1 MDMFRNGPAPAPIA
15 MKDTEAPLGRDA
27 GRDSAHNRA
36 AVVIFGISGVAVV
49 AVALSCYALRGS
61 EPEWPTAIRLTQP
74 LGVALDSEGAVQ
86 KFTIFDAATGISE
99 TVTVLPERDTA
110 EAASTSVGAPL
121 AR

>member
-1 MDMFRNGPAPAPIA
+1 MDMFGNGPAQAPIA

-36 AVVIFGISGVAVV
+36 AVVIFGIGGIAVV

-61 EPEWPTAIRLTQP
+61 EPEWPVAIRLTQP
-74 LGVALDSEGAVQ
+74 LGMAIDSAGAAQ

-110 EAASTSVGAPL
+110 EATRTSVGAPV